1 MTGQAEGQPVEG
13 VVTLNDLAAEMDDT
27 GAENEEQDGA
37 DENEE
42 EEAEAE
48 SPEEEEGEEAP
59 EDEGQ
64 EEPTVTLKH
73 DGKEVT
79 LKQSEVVELAQKG
92 FDYTSKTMAVAEERK
107 AVEVEKTKAAE
118 VRAEVE
124 QARAETIHRLEA
136 YTKFMESQ
144 VGSPPPITLAQQ
156 DAASYLAQKEL
167 YESRRGQLHQAYSEI
182 QRLQDESARQRQAE
196 IAERA
201 EATEKV
207 LKDTLPGWSDTTLNE
222 LAEYAGKSGLN
233 PRVAAEAMLTP
244 GFWEMAHKAQAF
256 DAIQADKAKLKPRT
270 ELPRVHKPS
279 AANQPSRG
287 AHKREEAEKRYAAK
301 PSLNTL
307 ADLIE

>member
-13 VVTLNDLAAEMDDT
+13 VVTLNDLAAGMDDT

-42 EEAEAE
+42 EEQELPE
-48 SPEEEEGEEAP
+48 EEEQEEEEEGE
-59 EDEGQ
+59 Q

-92 FDYTSKTMAVAEERK
+92 FDYTNKTMAVAEQRK
-107 AVEVEKTKAAE
+107 AVEAEQAKAAE

-124 QARAETIHRLEA
+124 QARTETVNRLEA

-167 YESRRGQLHQAYSEI
+167 YESRRGQLQQAYAEI

-196 IAERA
+196 IAEKA
-201 EATEKV
+201 ESAEKV
-207 LKDTLPGWSDTTLNE
+207 LKDTLPGWGDTM
-222 LAEYAGKSGLN
+222 LAELTDYAKKAGLDA
-233 PRVAAEAMLTP
+233 RVASEAMLTP
-244 GFWEMAHKAQAF
+244 GFWEMAHKARAF
-256 DAIQADKAKLKPRT
+256 DAIQADKAKLKPKT
-270 ELPRVHKPS
+270 ELPKVHKPS
-279 AANQPSRG
+279 AANQPDRS
-287 AHKREEAEKRYAAK
+287 AHKRAEAEKRYSAN